1 MFVVKMAVSSIS
13 QSAPCTTRAFI
24 ATERRSP
31 EGASDY
37 RVVVLTGQ
45 RLCPAPSSNT
55 VAALMGCSERRRV
68 AILGG
73 GAGGLTAAFELTA
86 TPELR
91 ERYDVTVYQLGWRL
105 GGKGASGR
113 REIAGAQRI
122 EEHGLHVWFGFY
134 ENAFDVIR
142 RVYEELDRPADAPLR
157 TWRDAFHPTNEVVL
171 CDDTEDDRWI
181 PRHFHFPTN
190 AGVPGIASEPPGLH
204 RLMHDAIRMLRL
216 VEPPAHAS
224 LALRALDRFFDGF
237 LLGLE
242 KVLGGDDGDSDL
254 EDLFEAFLRFAG
266 PVLQIDGDPTRHGE
280 PLICRFLRLLTD
292 VVWKLTDG
300 GRYAMTFDVT
310 TTVFRGI
317 LTDHLDD
324 LDKGGFAQVN
334 GEEFMAWMARH
345 GARPET
351 LAQSPILRAF
361 YQLCFAYRD
370 GDRAQPCLAAGKALQ
385 AMLRMCLGYRGA
397 IMWKMQAGMGD
408 AIFAPLY
415 EALRARGVRFE
426 FFSEITDIGVS
437 PDGQLVDHIAV
448 RRQAQTIGGGE
459 YRPLAPDAGEL
470 MSWPA
475 APSYDQ
481 LVGGAA
487 ALGDVAF
494 EAGQSGPD
502 ATEHVLKVD
511 EDFDD
516 VVLGISIGSLAPITQ
531 SLAAADPRF
540 AAMLEHGETVATQ
553 ALQVWM
559 TKSPEE
565 LSPTEDPNPPGM
577 VSGAYVKPLDTLCDM
592 THLLEREGWPQRD
605 GVRSIGYFCG
615 TMEEPEND
623 TQHDADERAYAAGVA
638 HLRDQALVLWPGAE
652 HTSRAGAFDW
662 DLLFDPTGASGED
675 RLRSQYWRA
684 NIFGSERYVLTPPGS
699 IEFRLRPGEAVPANL
714 ALAGDW
720 TRNGICGG
728 SVEAAVT
735 SGRLAAQHLSG
746 SPAVV
751 PGTEGWL
758 ESD

>member
-1 MFVVKMAVSSIS
+1 LI
-13 QSAPCTTRAFI
+13 
-24 ATERRSP
+24 
-31 EGASDY
+31 D
-37 RVVVLTGQ
+37 Q
-45 RLCPAPSSNT
+45 RLCPEPQSNT
-55 VAALMGCSERRRV
+55 VAALMGMSERRHV

-73 GAGGLTAAFELTA
+73 GAGSLAAAFELTA

-134 ENAFDVIR
+134 ENAFDVMR

-181 PRHFHFPTN
+181 PRRFTFPDN
-190 AGVPGIASEPPGLH
+190 DGVPGIASEPPGLH
-204 RLMHDAIRMLRL
+204 RLMHDAIHMLRL
-216 VEPPAHAS
+216 VEPPEHAS

-242 KVLGGDDGDSDL
+242 KLLGGEDGDSDL

-266 PVLQIDGDPTRHGE
+266 PVLHIDGDPTERGE

-310 TTVFRGI
+310 ATVFRGI
-317 LTDHLDD
+317 LTDNLDD

-351 LAQSPILRAF
+351 LARSPILRAF

-408 AIFAPLY
+408 AIFAPMY
-415 EALRARGVRFE
+415 EALRARGVHFE
-426 FFSEITDIGVS
+426 FFHQVTDIGVS
-437 PDGQLVDHIAV
+437 ADGQLVDRITV
-448 RRQAQTIGGGE
+448 RRQAQTVGDAE
-459 YRPLAPDAGEL
+459 YHPLAPDAGGL

-475 APSYDQ
+475 EPFYDQ

-487 ALGDVAF
+487 ALRHVAF
-494 EAGQSGPD
+494 EACQSGPD
-502 ATEHVLKVD
+502 ATEHVLKLG

-531 SLAAADPRF
+531 NLAAADPRF
-540 AAMLEHGETVATQ
+540 ATMLEHATTVATQ

-559 TKSPEE
+559 AKTPSE
-565 LSPTEDPNPPGM
+565 LGPTENPNPPGM

-592 THLLEREGWPQRD
+592 THLLGREGWPEHD
-605 GVRSIGYFCG
+605 AVRSIGYFCG

-623 TQHDADERAYAAGVA
+623 TQADADERAFAAGVA
-638 HLRDQALVLWPGAE
+638 HLRDRALVLWPGAE
-652 HTSRAGAFDW
+652 IVNSDPPTPGAFDW
-662 DLLFDPTGASGED
+662 ELLFDPTGASGED
-675 RLRSQYWRA
+675 RVSAQYWRA

-699 IEFRLRPGEAVPANL
+699 IEFRLRPSEAVPTNL

>member
-1 MFVVKMAVSSIS
+1 
-13 QSAPCTTRAFI
+13 
-24 ATERRSP
+24 
-31 EGASDY
+31 
-37 RVVVLTGQ
+37 
-45 RLCPAPSSNT
+45 
-55 VAALMGCSERRRV
+55 MGMSERRRV

-73 GAGGLTAAFELTA
+73 GAGGLAAAFELTA

-157 TWRDAFHPTNEVVL
+157 TWRDAFHPTDEVVL
-171 CDDTEDDRWI
+171 CDDTDENRWI
-181 PRHFHFPTN
+181 PRRFHFPAN
-190 AGVPGIASEPPGLH
+190 DGVPGIASEPPGLH
-204 RLMHDAIRMLRL
+204 RLMRDAIRMLRL
-216 VEPPAHAS
+216 VEPPEHAS
-224 LALRALDRFFDGF
+224 LHLKALDKFLDGF

-242 KVLGGDDGDSDL
+242 KLLGGDDGDHDL
-254 EDLFEAFLRFAG
+254 EDLFEGFLKFAG
-266 PVLQIDGDPTRHGE
+266 PVLHIDGGVGGDGVHGE

-292 VVWKLTDG
+292 VVWKITG
-300 GRYAMTFDVT
+300 GDRYAMTFDVT
-310 TTVFRGI
+310 ATVFRGI
-317 LTDHLDD
+317 LGDGLDD
-324 LDKGGFAQVN
+324 EDKGGFAQVN

-345 GARPET
+345 GARPQT

-361 YQLCFAYRD
+361 YQLCFAYRE
-370 GDRAQPCLAAGKALQ
+370 GDREQPCLAAGKALQ

-408 AIFAPLY
+408 AIFAPFY

-426 FFSEITDIGVS
+426 FFHEVTGIGVS
-437 PDGQLVDHIAV
+437 ADGQLVDSISV
-448 RRQAQTIGGGE
+448 RRQAQTVGDAE
-459 YRPLAPDAGEL
+459 YQPLAPDPGGL
-470 MSWPA
+470 LSWPA
-475 APSYDQ
+475 EPFYDQ

-487 ALGDVAF
+487 ALGDIAF
-494 EAGQSGPD
+494 EACQSAPD
-502 ATEHVLKVD
+502 ATERVLKAG

-516 VVLGISIGSLAPITQ
+516 VVLNLSIGSLGPVTRN
-531 SLAAADPRF
+531 LAAADPRF
-540 AAMLEHGETVATQ
+540 AAMLEHAETVATQ

-559 TKSPEE
+559 TKTPEA
-565 LSPTEDPNPPGM
+565 LGVDPLGM

-592 THLLEREGWPQRD
+592 THLLGREGWPAGD
-605 GVRSIGYFCG
+605 GVASIGYLCG
-615 TMEEPEND
+615 TMEEPAHD
-623 TQHDADERAYAAGVA
+623 TQADADQRAFAAGLE
-638 HLRDQALVLWPGAE
+638 HLRDKALVLWPGGESATTDE
-652 HTSRAGAFDW
+652 RGPVFDW
-662 DLLFDPTGASGED
+662 ELLFDPSGASGEE
-675 RLRSQYWRA
+675 RIRAQYWRA

-699 IEFRLRPGEAVPANL
+699 IEFRLRPSEAAPANL

-758 ESD
+758 ERD

>member
-1 MFVVKMAVSSIS
+1 
-13 QSAPCTTRAFI
+13 
-24 ATERRSP
+24 
-31 EGASDY
+31 
-37 RVVVLTGQ
+37 
-45 RLCPAPSSNT
+45 
-55 VAALMGCSERRRV
+55 MGMSERRQV

-73 GAGGLTAAFELTA
+73 GAGSLTAAFELTA

-91 ERYDVTVYQLGWRL
+91 DRYDVTVYQLGWRL

-181 PRHFHFPTN
+181 PRHFHFPDN
-190 AGVPGIASEPPGLH
+190 DGVPGMASDPPGLH
-204 RLMHDAIRMLRL
+204 RLVHDAIRTLRL
-216 VEPPAHAS
+216 VEPPADAS
-224 LALRALDRFFDGF
+224 LGLKALDKFLDRF
-237 LLGLE
+237 LHGLE
-242 KVLGGDDGDSDL
+242 KLLEDGDSDL

-266 PVLQIDGDPTRHGE
+266 PVLRIDGDPTEHGE

-324 LDKGGFAQVN
+324 LDKGGFAQAN
-334 GEEFMAWMARH
+334 GEELMAWMARH

-397 IMWKMQAGMGD
+397 LMWKMQAGMGD

-415 EALRARGVRFE
+415 EVLHARGVRFE
-426 FFSEITDIGVS
+426 FFSEITDIGVAA
-437 PDGQLVDHIAV
+437 DGRLVDRITV
-448 RRQAQTIGGGE
+448 RRQAQTVDGAE
-459 YRPLAPDAGEL
+459 YRPLAPDAGGL

-475 APSYDQ
+475 APFYDQ

-487 ALGDVAF
+487 ALGDVTF
-494 EAGQSGPD
+494 EACESGPD
-502 ATEHVLKVD
+502 ATEHVLKVG

-516 VVLGISIGSLAPITQ
+516 VVLGMSIGSLAPVAQ
-531 SLAAADPRF
+531 NLAAADPRF
-540 AAMLEHGETVATQ
+540 AAMLEHATTVATQ

-559 TKSPEE
+559 TKTPAD
-565 LSPTEDPNPPGM
+565 LSPTKDPNPPGM

-592 THLLEREGWPQRD
+592 THLLEREGWPERD
-605 GVRSIGYFCG
+605 GVRSIGYLCG
-615 TMEEPEND
+615 TMREPEGD
-623 TQHDADERAYAAGVA
+623 TQAAADERAFADGVR
-638 HLRDQALVLWPGAE
+638 HLRDKALVLWPGAE
-652 HTSRAGAFDW
+652 RGSAAGAFDW
-662 DLLFDPTGASGED
+662 ELLFDPTGASGED
-675 RLRSQYWRA
+675 RVRAQYWRA

-699 IEFRLRPGEAVPANL
+699 IEFRLRPSEATPENL

-735 SGRLAAQHLSG
+735 SGRLAARHLSG

>member
-1 MFVVKMAVSSIS
+1 
-13 QSAPCTTRAFI
+13 
-24 ATERRSP
+24 
-31 EGASDY
+31 
-37 RVVVLTGQ
+37 
-45 RLCPAPSSNT
+45 
-55 VAALMGCSERRRV
+55 MGMSERRRV

-73 GAGGLTAAFELTA
+73 GAGSLAAAFELTA

-113 REIAGAQRI
+113 RKAGDGAERI

-134 ENAFDVIR
+134 ENAFDVMR

-157 TWRDAFHPTNEVVL
+157 TWQDAFHPCEEVVL

-181 PRHFHFPTN
+181 PRRFHFPAN
-190 AGVPGIASEPPGLH
+190 DGVPGIPSEPPGLH
-204 RLMHDAIRMLRL
+204 RLLHDAIETLRR
-216 VEPPAHAS
+216 VEPPEHAS
-224 LALRALDRFFDGF
+224 LHLKALDKLFDGF

-242 KVLGGDDGDSDL
+242 KLLGGDDGDSAL
-254 EDLFEAFLRFAG
+254 EDLFEGLMRIASPLMHVG
-266 PVLQIDGDPTRHGE
+266 GDHDHE
-280 PLICRFLRLLTD
+280 PLLCRCLGLLTD
-292 VVWKLTDG
+292 IVWKLTG
-300 GRYAMTFDVT
+300 GDRYAMTFDVT

-317 LTDHLDD
+317 VADGLDD
-324 LDKGGFAQVN
+324 EDKGGFAQVN
-334 GEEFMAWMARH
+334 GEEFTAWLARH
-345 GARPET
+345 GARPQT

-370 GDRAQPCLAAGKALQ
+370 GDRAQPCLAAGKTLQ

-415 EALRARGVRFE
+415 EALKARGVRFA
-426 FFSEITDIGVS
+426 FFHEITDIGVS
-437 PDGQLVDHIAV
+437 ADGQLVDRITV
-448 RRQAQTIGGGE
+448 RRQAQTAGDAE
-459 YRPLAPDAGEL
+459 YLPLAPDAGGL

-475 APSYDQ
+475 EPFYDQ
-481 LVGGAA
+481 LAGDAD
-487 ALGDVAF
+487 ALREVAF
-494 EAGQSGPD
+494 EACQSAPG
-502 ATEHVLKVD
+502 ATEHVLKAG

-516 VVLGISIGSLAPITQ
+516 VVLGISIGSLAPITKN
-531 SLAAADPRF
+531 LAAADPRF
-540 AAMLEHGETVATQ
+540 AAMLEHATTVATQ

-559 TKSPEE
+559 TKTPEA
-565 LSPTEDPNPPGM
+565 LGVDPLGM
-577 VSGAYVKPLDTLCDM
+577 VSGAYLKPLDTLCDM
-592 THLLEREGWPQRD
+592 SHLLPREGWPVEA
-605 GVRSIGYFCG
+605 GVVSLGYLCG
-615 TMEEPEND
+615 TMEEIADD
-623 TQHDADERAYAAGVA
+623 TQADADERAFAAGVE
-638 HLRDQALVLWPGAE
+638 HLRDRALVLWPGAE
-652 HTSRAGAFDW
+652 AAGNPGAFDW
-662 DLLFDPTGASGED
+662 NLLYDQTGAAGED
-675 RLRSQYWRA
+675 RVRAQYWRA

-699 IEFRLRPGEAVPANL
+699 IEFRLRPSEAVPANL

>member
-1 MFVVKMAVSSIS
+1 
-13 QSAPCTTRAFI
+13 
-24 ATERRSP
+24 
-31 EGASDY
+31 
-37 RVVVLTGQ
+37 
-45 RLCPAPSSNT
+45 
-55 VAALMGCSERRRV
+55 MGMSERRRV

-73 GAGGLTAAFELTA
+73 GAGSLAAAFELTA

-134 ENAFDVIR
+134 ENAFDVMR

-157 TWRDAFHPTNEVVL
+157 TWRDAFHPTDEVVL
-171 CDDTEDDRWI
+171 CDDTEDGRWI
-181 PRHFHFPTN
+181 PRRFHFPTN
-190 AGVPGIASEPPGLH
+190 DGVPGIASEPPGLH
-204 RLMHDAIRMLRL
+204 QLMRDAIRMLRL
-216 VEPPAHAS
+216 VEPPEHAS
-224 LALRALDRFFDGF
+224 LHLKALDTFLDGF

-242 KVLGGDDGDSDL
+242 KLLGGDDGDSDL
-254 EDLFEAFLRFAG
+254 EDLFEGLLTFSRPFLH
-266 PVLQIDGDPTRHGE
+266 IDGDLTRHGE

-292 VVWKLTDG
+292 VVWKITDG

-310 TTVFRGI
+310 ATVFRGI
-317 LTDHLDD
+317 LTDNLDD
-324 LDKGGFAQVN
+324 ENKGGFGQVN

-370 GDRAQPCLAAGKALQ
+370 GDREQPCLAAGKALQ

-408 AIFAPLY
+408 AIFAPMY
-415 EALRARGVRFE
+415 EALRARGVHFQ
-426 FFSEITDIGVS
+426 FFHEITDVGVS
-437 PDGQLVDHIAV
+437 ADGQLVERISV
-448 RRQAQTIGGGE
+448 RRQAQTIDDAE
-459 YRPLAPDAGEL
+459 YRPLAPDAGGL
-470 MSWPA
+470 LSWPA
-475 APSYDQ
+475 APFYDQ

-487 ALGDVAF
+487 ALDDVAF
-494 EAGQSGPD
+494 EACQSAPD
-502 ATEHVLKVD
+502 ATEHVLKVG

-516 VVLGISIGSLAPITQ
+516 VVLGISVASLPPITQ

-540 AAMLEHGETVATQ
+540 AAMLEHTTTVATQ

-559 TKSPEE
+559 SKTPEE
-565 LSPTEDPNPPGM
+565 LGVDPPGM
-577 VSGAYVKPLDTLCDM
+577 VSGAYLKPLDTLCDM
-592 THLLEREGWPQRD
+592 THLLEREGWPQGG

-615 TMEEPEND
+615 TMEQPEND
-623 TQHDADERAYAAGVA
+623 TQSDANARAYAAGVE
-638 HLRDQALVLWPGAE
+638 HLRDKALVLWPGAK
-652 HTSRAGAFDW
+652 SADDGFDW
-662 DLLFDPTGASGED
+662 ELLFDPADASGED
-675 RLRSQYWRA
+675 RVRAQYWRA

-699 IEFRLRPGEAVPANL
+699 IPFRLRPSEAVPANL

>member
-1 MFVVKMAVSSIS
+1 
-13 QSAPCTTRAFI
+13 
-24 ATERRSP
+24 
-31 EGASDY
+31 
-37 RVVVLTGQ
+37 
-45 RLCPAPSSNT
+45 
-55 VAALMGCSERRRV
+55 MGCSERRRV

-113 REIAGAQRI
+113 REIGSAHPAQRI

-157 TWRDAFHPTNEVVL
+157 TWRDAFHPTDEVVL

-181 PRHFHFPTN
+181 PRHFTFPDN
-190 AGVPGIASEPPGLH
+190 DGVPGIAREPPGLH
-204 RLMHDAIRMLRL
+204 RLMRDAIRTLRL
-216 VEPPAHAS
+216 VEPPEDAS
-224 LALRALDRFFDGF
+224 LRLKALDRFFDGF

-242 KVLGGDDGDSDL
+242 KLLGGDDGDSEL

-448 RRQAQTIGGGE
+448 RRQAQTVGGGE
-459 YRPLAPDAGEL
+459 YHPLAPDAGGL

-475 APSYDQ
+475 APFYDQ

-502 ATEHVLKVD
+502 ATERVLKAG

-540 AAMLEHGETVATQ
+540 AAMLEHTETVATQ

-638 HLRDQALVLWPGAE
+638 HLRDKALVLWPGAE

-662 DLLFDPTGASGED
+662 ELLFDPAGASGED

-699 IEFRLRPGEAVPANL
+699 IEFRLRPSEAVPANL

>member
-1 MFVVKMAVSSIS
+1 
-13 QSAPCTTRAFI
+13 
-24 ATERRSP
+24 
-31 EGASDY
+31 
-37 RVVVLTGQ
+37 
-45 RLCPAPSSNT
+45 
-55 VAALMGCSERRRV
+55 MGMSERRRV

-73 GAGGLTAAFELTA
+73 GAGSLAAAFELTA

-134 ENAFDVIR
+134 ENAFDVMR
-142 RVYEELDRPADAPLR
+142 RVYEELNRPADAPLR

-181 PRHFHFPTN
+181 PRHFHFPDN
-190 AGVPGIASEPPGLH
+190 DGVPGIASEPPGLH
-204 RLMHDAIRMLRL
+204 RLMHDAIRTLRL
-216 VEPPAHAS
+216 VEPPEDAS
-224 LALRALDRFFDGF
+224 LRLKALDKFLDGF

-242 KVLGGDDGDSDL
+242 KLLGGDDGDSDL
-254 EDLFEAFLRFAG
+254 EDLFEGLMKFAR
-266 PVLQIDGDPTRHGE
+266 PLLHLDGDPTHHGE
-280 PLICRFLRLLTD
+280 PLMCRFLALLTD
-292 VVWKLTDG
+292 VVWKITDG

-310 TTVFRGI
+310 ATVFRGI
-317 LTDHLDD
+317 LTDNLDD
-324 LDKGGFAQVN
+324 EDKGGFAQVN

-351 LAQSPILRAF
+351 LAESPILRAF

-408 AIFAPLY
+408 AIFAPMY

-426 FFSEITDIGVS
+426 FFSEVTDIGVAA
-437 PDGQLVDHIAV
+437 DGQLVDRIDV
-448 RRQAQTIGGGE
+448 RRQAQTIDGAE
-459 YRPLAPDAGEL
+459 YRPLAPDAGGL
-470 MSWPA
+470 LSWPS
-475 APSYDQ
+475 APFYDQ

-494 EAGQSGPD
+494 EACQSGPD
-502 ATEHVLKVD
+502 ATEHVLKVG

-531 SLAAADPRF
+531 NLAAADPRF
-540 AAMLEHGETVATQ
+540 AAMLEHATTVATQ

-559 TKSPEE
+559 TATPEE
-565 LSPTEDPNPPGM
+565 LGPTEDPNPPGM
-577 VSGAYVKPLDTLCDM
+577 VSGAYLKPLDTLCDM
-592 THLLEREGWPQRD
+592 THLLDREGWPERD
-605 GVRSIGYFCG
+605 GVQSIGYFCG

-623 TQHDADERAYAAGVA
+623 TQHDADERAFAAGVQ
-638 HLRDQALVLWPGAE
+638 HLRDKALVLWPGAE
-652 HTSRAGAFDW
+652 RGGRDSDPPTPGAFDW
-662 DLLFDPTGASGED
+662 ELLFDPTDASGED
-675 RLRSQYWRA
+675 RMRAQYWRA

-699 IEFRLRPGEAVPANL
+699 IEFRLRPSEAAPANL

>member
-1 MFVVKMAVSSIS
+1 
-13 QSAPCTTRAFI
+13 
-24 ATERRSP
+24 
-31 EGASDY
+31 
-37 RVVVLTGQ
+37 
-45 RLCPAPSSNT
+45 
-55 VAALMGCSERRRV
+55 MGMSERRRV

-73 GAGGLTAAFELTA
+73 GAGSLAAAFELTA

-134 ENAFDVIR
+134 ENAFDVMR

-157 TWRDAFHPTNEVVL
+157 TWRDAFHPTDEVVL
-171 CDDTEDDRWI
+171 CDDTEDGRWI
-181 PRHFHFPTN
+181 PRRFHFPSN
-190 AGVPGIASEPPGLH
+190 DGVPGIASEPPGLH
-204 RLMHDAIRMLRL
+204 RLMRDAIRMLRF
-216 VEPPAHAS
+216 VEPPEHAS
-224 LALRALDRFFDGF
+224 LHLKALDSFLDGF

-242 KVLGGDDGDSDL
+242 KLLGGDDGDSEL

-266 PVLQIDGDPTRHGE
+266 PVLHVDGDPTHRGE

-292 VVWKLTDG
+292 VVWKITDG

-310 TTVFRGI
+310 ATVFRGI
-317 LTDHLDD
+317 LTDGLDD
-324 LDKGGFAQVN
+324 NDKGGFAQVN
-334 GEEFMAWMARH
+334 GEELMAWMARH

-351 LAQSPILRAF
+351 LAESPILRAF

-370 GDRAQPCLAAGKALQ
+370 GDREQPCLAAGKALQ

-408 AIFAPLY
+408 AIFAPMY
-415 EALRARGVRFE
+415 EALKARGVRFE
-426 FFSEITDIGVS
+426 FFCEITDVGVS
-437 PDGQLVDHIAV
+437 ADGQLVDSISV
-448 RRQAQTIGGGE
+448 RRQAQTVGGAE
-459 YRPLAPDAGEL
+459 YQPLAPDAGGL

-475 APSYDQ
+475 APFYDQ
-481 LVGGAA
+481 LAGGAA
-487 ALGDVAF
+487 LSDIAF
-494 EAGQSGPD
+494 EAGQSAPG
-502 ATEHVLKVD
+502 ATEHVLKVGA
-511 EDFDD
+511 DFDD
-516 VVLGISIGSLAPITQ
+516 VVLGISIGSLAPITRN
-531 SLAAADPRF
+531 LAAADPRF
-540 AAMLEHGETVATQ
+540 AAMLGHATTVATQ

-559 TKSPEE
+559 TTTPEA
-565 LSPTEDPNPPGM
+565 LGPVKDPNPPGM

-592 THLLEREGWPQRD
+592 THLLPREGWPARD
-605 GVRSIGYFCG
+605 GVQSIGYFCG
-615 TMEEPEND
+615 TMEEPEHD
-623 TQHDADERAYAAGVA
+623 TQADADARAFAAGVE
-638 HLRDQALVLWPGAE
+638 HLREKALVLWPGAE
-652 HTSRAGAFDW
+652 SGGRASASGAFDW
-662 DLLFDPTGASGED
+662 DLLFDPTDAAGED
-675 RLRSQYWRA
+675 RVRAQYWRA
-684 NIFGSERYVLTPPGS
+684 NVFGSERYVLTPPGS
-699 IEFRLRPGEAVPANL
+699 IEFRLRPSEAVPTNL

>member
-1 MFVVKMAVSSIS
+1 
-13 QSAPCTTRAFI
+13 
-24 ATERRSP
+24 
-31 EGASDY
+31 
-37 RVVVLTGQ
+37 
-45 RLCPAPSSNT
+45 
-55 VAALMGCSERRRV
+55 MGMSERRRV

-73 GAGGLTAAFELTA
+73 GAGGLAAAFELTA

-91 ERYDVTVYQLGWRL
+91 KRYEVTVHQLGWRL

-113 REIAGAQRI
+113 RDIAGAQRI

-134 ENAFDVIR
+134 ENAFDVMR

-157 TWRDAFHPTNEVVL
+157 TWRDAFHPTDEVVL
-171 CDDTEDDRWI
+171 CDDTEDGRWI
-181 PRHFHFPTN
+181 PRTFRFPTN
-190 AGVPGIASEPPGLH
+190 DGVPGIAGEPPGLH
-204 RLMHDAIRMLRL
+204 RLMRDAIRMLRL

-224 LALRALDRFFDGF
+224 LHLKALDKFLDGF
-237 LLGLE
+237 LVGLE
-242 KVLGGDDGDSDL
+242 QLLGGDDGDSDM
-254 EDLFEAFLRFAG
+254 EELFEAFLRFAG
-266 PVLQIDGDPTRHGE
+266 PVLRIDGDPMHHGE

-310 TTVFRGI
+310 ATVFRGI

-324 LDKGGFAQVN
+324 TDKGGFAQVN
-334 GEEFMAWMARH
+334 DEEFMAWMARH

-351 LAQSPILRAF
+351 LAESPILRAF

-370 GDRAQPCLAAGKALQ
+370 GDREQPCLAAGKALQ

-408 AIFAPLY
+408 AIFAPIY
-415 EALRARGVRFE
+415 EALKARGVRFA
-426 FFSEITDIGVS
+426 FFSQVTDIGVS
-437 PDGQLVDHIAV
+437 ADGQRVDRIDV
-448 RRQAQTIGGGE
+448 RRQARTVDGAE
-459 YRPLAPDAGEL
+459 YRPLAPDPGGL
-470 MSWPA
+470 MCWPA
-475 APSYDQ
+475 APFYDQ
-481 LVGGAA
+481 LVGGED

-494 EAGQSGPD
+494 EACQSGPD
-502 ATEHVLKVD
+502 ATEHVLKVG

-516 VVLGISIGSLAPITQ
+516 VVLGISIGSLAPITRN
-531 SLAAADPRF
+531 LAAADPRF
-540 AAMLEHGETVATQ
+540 AAMLEHATTVATQ

-559 TKSPEE
+559 TETPEA
-565 LSPTEDPNPPGM
+565 LGPTEDPNPPGM

-592 THLLEREGWPQRD
+592 THLLGREGWPERD

-623 TQHDADERAYAAGVA
+623 TQAAADERAFAAGVQ
-638 HLRDQALVLWPGAE
+638 HLRDKALVLWPGAE
-652 HTSRAGAFDW
+652 RAGSAGAFDW
-662 DLLFDPTGASGED
+662 ELLFDPTDASDEE
-675 RLRSQYWRA
+675 RVRAQYWRA

-699 IEFRLRPGEAVPANL
+699 IAFRLRPSDAVPTNL

>member
-1 MFVVKMAVSSIS
+1 
-13 QSAPCTTRAFI
+13 
-24 ATERRSP
+24 
-31 EGASDY
+31 
-37 RVVVLTGQ
+37 
-45 RLCPAPSSNT
+45 
-55 VAALMGCSERRRV
+55 MGMSERRRV

-73 GAGGLTAAFELTA
+73 GAGSLAAAFELTA

-113 REIAGAQRI
+113 RKAGDGAERI

-134 ENAFDVIR
+134 ENAFDVMR

-157 TWRDAFHPTNEVVL
+157 TWQDAFHPCEEVVL
-171 CDDTEDDRWI
+171 CDDTDDDRWI
-181 PRHFHFPTN
+181 PRRFHFPAN
-190 AGVPGIASEPPGLH
+190 DGVPGIPSEPPGLH
-204 RLMHDAIRMLRL
+204 RLLHDAIETLRR
-216 VEPPAHAS
+216 VEPPEHAS
-224 LALRALDRFFDGF
+224 LHLKALDKLFDGF

-242 KVLGGDDGDSDL
+242 KLLGGDDGDSAL
-254 EDLFEAFLRFAG
+254 EDLFEGLMRIASPLMHVG
-266 PVLQIDGDPTRHGE
+266 GDHDHE
-280 PLICRFLRLLTD
+280 PLLCRCLGLLTD
-292 VVWKLTDG
+292 IVWKLTG
-300 GRYAMTFDVT
+300 GDRYAMTFDVT

-317 LTDHLDD
+317 VADGLDD
-324 LDKGGFAQVN
+324 EDKGGFAQVN
-334 GEEFMAWMARH
+334 GEEFTAWLARH
-345 GARPET
+345 GARPQT

-370 GDRAQPCLAAGKALQ
+370 GDRAQPCLAAGKTLQ

-415 EALRARGVRFE
+415 EALKARGVRFA
-426 FFSEITDIGVS
+426 FFHEITDIGVS
-437 PDGQLVDHIAV
+437 ADGQLVDRITV
-448 RRQAQTIGGGE
+448 RRQAQTAGDAE
-459 YRPLAPDAGEL
+459 YLPLAPDAGGL

-475 APSYDQ
+475 EPFYDQ
-481 LVGGAA
+481 LAGGAD
-487 ALGDVAF
+487 ALRDVAF
-494 EAGQSGPD
+494 EACQSAPD
-502 ATEHVLKVD
+502 ATEHVLKAG

-516 VVLGISIGSLAPITQ
+516 VVLGISIGSLAPITKN
-531 SLAAADPRF
+531 LAAADPRF
-540 AAMLEHGETVATQ
+540 AAMLEHATTVATQ

-559 TKSPEE
+559 TKTPEA
-565 LSPTEDPNPPGM
+565 LGVDPLGM
-577 VSGAYVKPLDTLCDM
+577 VSGAYLKPLDTLCDM
-592 THLLEREGWPQRD
+592 SHLLPREGWPASD
-605 GVRSIGYFCG
+605 GVESIGYFCG
-615 TMEEPEND
+615 TMEEVEND
-623 TQHDADERAYAAGVA
+623 TQADAEKRAFAAGVE
-638 HLRDQALVLWPGAE
+638 HLRDKALVLWPGAE
-652 HTSRAGAFDW
+652 SATTAGAFDW
-662 DLLFDPTGASGED
+662 DLLFDPSGATGED
-675 RLRSQYWRA
+675 RVGAQYWRA

-699 IEFRLRPGEAVPANL
+699 IEFRLRPSEAVPANL